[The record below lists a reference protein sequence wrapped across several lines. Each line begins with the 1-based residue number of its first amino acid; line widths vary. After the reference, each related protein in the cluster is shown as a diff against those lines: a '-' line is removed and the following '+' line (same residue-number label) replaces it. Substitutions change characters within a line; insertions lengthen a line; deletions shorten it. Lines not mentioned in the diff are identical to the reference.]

1 MNWMD
6 SGVYAPRARGTC
18 SGRATAA
25 PAQVCLADTVS
36 AGAGGDHWA
45 GWGPGVGVGA
55 EQGTESRPRPAHLFS
70 GLLLNF
76 WKVRS
81 RTSSLERSES
91 SEQFSWRRVRS
102 SGGGAEQIMTRG
114 PTPWR
119 PGSGVRCGPPQFGS
133 VPAPRATGLNADTHP
148 GRSPHAPTGRVQ
160 LQRLP

>member
-25 PAQVCLADTVS
+25 PAQVCLAGTVS

-70 GLLLNF
+70 GLLGGPLEDVVTGE
-76 WKVRS
+76 VRVL
-81 RTSSLERSES
+81 RAAQL
-91 SEQFSWRRVRS
+91 
-102 SGGGAEQIMTRG
+102 
-114 PTPWR
+114 
-119 PGSGVRCGPPQFGS
+119 
-133 VPAPRATGLNADTHP
+133 APRPQLWGRGRADHDQGAHP
-148 GRSPHAPTGRVQ
+148 LAARVGSKVWSSPVWFCPRTQSHRPEC
-160 LQRLP
+160 

>member
-1 MNWMD
+1 MQ
-6 SGVYAPRARGTC
+6 GVTTGLAGVQGWGWGLNKGQSHARGPPT
-18 SGRATAA
+18 SF
-25 PAQVCLADTVS
+25 LD
-36 AGAGGDHWA
+36 
-45 GWGPGVGVGA
+45 
-55 EQGTESRPRPAHLFS
+55 
-70 GLLLNF
+70 F
-76 WKVRS
+76 WEVRS

-91 SEQFSWRRVRS
+91 SEQLSWRRVRS

-148 GRSPHAPTGRVQ
+148 GRSPHAPTGCVQ